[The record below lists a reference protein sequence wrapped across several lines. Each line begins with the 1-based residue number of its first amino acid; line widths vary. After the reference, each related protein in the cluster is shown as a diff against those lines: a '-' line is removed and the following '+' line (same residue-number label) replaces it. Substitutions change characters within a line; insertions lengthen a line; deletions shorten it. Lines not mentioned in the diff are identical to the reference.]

1 MKEKQEHKPE
11 GGGGGIESIA
21 HADEIKRD
29 WKKFVIIMTILV
41 VMAILA
47 TLEVLTK

>member
-21 HADEIKRD
+21 HGDKIKRD
-29 WKKFVIIMTILV
+29 LKKFVFIMAILIV
-41 VMAILA
+41 IAILA
-47 TLEVLTK
+47 TLDVFTK